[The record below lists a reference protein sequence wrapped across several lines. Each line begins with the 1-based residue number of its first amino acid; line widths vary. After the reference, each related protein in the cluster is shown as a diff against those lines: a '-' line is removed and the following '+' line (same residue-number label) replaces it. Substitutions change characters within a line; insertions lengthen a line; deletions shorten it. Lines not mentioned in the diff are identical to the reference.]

1 MAEIEKLDLKSQ
13 DIAADKQEKLKELFP
28 EIFTEGDKIDFE
40 KLRLTLGDS
49 VDTNDERFG
58 LHWAGKKECF
68 SIIQEPSIGTLKP
81 AKDESVN
88 WDDTENLFIEGDNL
102 EVLKLLQ
109 KSYYGKVKMIYID
122 PPYNTGKEFIY
133 PDKYQENLDTYL
145 AYTGQVDDDGYK
157 FSTNAETEGR
167 FHSNW
172 LNMMYPR
179 LFLARNLLK
188 DDGVIFI
195 SIDEH
200 EIDNLKGICKDVFG
214 EENILGVIANI
225 NNPKGRSDDNFLATA
240 HEYIIVAVKNKEEAV
255 LHGFEPDYKIT
266 RRYNKVDNSKGKY
279 REIDLRKTGDA
290 DLRKD
295 RPDMFYFFYY
305 REEDKDLIVSKEQL
319 DKPEY
324 REIIPLRDDDKEGR
338 WRWGFNTANKN
349 LDKLICR
356 FMPNRKI
363 WGVFEKDYLEGRPPV
378 KSTTAWNFK
387 DVNSE
392 RGSEEFIEL
401 GFDKEV
407 FPRPKPV
414 GTLKRTINVGTKP
427 NKQNIILDFFAGS
440 ASFSQASLEINA
452 ERKRN
457 NQFILVQLPETLNP
471 NKKEDKAAINFCIEN
486 NLPTNISEIGKE
498 RIRRV
503 IRKIKAEKESLE
515 AKLQAKETALAEL
528 QAQKAK
534 TPELFENGRS
544 KELTDL
550 ESAIE
555 ELKTKIANIENTDLG
570 FKVFK
575 LDKSNFKIWD
585 GSVENDVPKQIE
597 MAINHINPDS
607 DELDIL
613 YEILLKAGF
622 ELTLPIQELTL
633 ADKKVYSVED
643 DALLICLESELT
655 EDVIR
660 AIAAKEPARVV
671 CLDAGFKNNDQLKTN
686 AVQIMKSHNVHDFK
700 TV

>member
-1 MAEIEKLDLKSQ
+1 MAEIEKLDLKSH
-13 DIAADKQEKLKELFP
+13 DIAADKQTKLKELFP

-58 LHWAGKKECF
+58 LHWTGKKECF
-68 SIIQEPSIGTLKP
+68 NIIQEPSIGTLKP
-81 AKDESVN
+81 AEEESIN
-88 WDDTENLFIEGDNL
+88 WETTENLFIEGDNL

-109 KSYYGKVKMIYID
+109 KSYYGKVKIIYID

-133 PDKYQENLDTYL
+133 PDRYKENLETYL
-145 AYTGQVDDDGYK
+145 AYTKQVDDDGYK

-167 FHSNW
+167 FHSSW

-188 DDGVIFI
+188 DNGVIFI
-195 SIDEH
+195 SIDDH
-200 EIDNLKGICKDVFG
+200 ELNNLINLCNEIFG
-214 EENILGVIANI
+214 EENFIDVFSWIKSETPANLSTKTKKAVEYILCYQKIKDNGKFIGLKKDSKSSNGLMNKTNPINKLIFPKNVVDTGLADGTYKKGTYGTKSYEIILHEDTTVKNGLFTDEVVLSGNFKWTQPKLNTEIEKGTTISIRTDSFSPSYEKQEYEPEVPWNLISRKFNVSTNETAGKKLTELFDNKKLFDYPKPISLIKYLIGFIAN
-225 NNPKGRSDDNFLATA
+225 DN
-240 HEYIIVAVKNKEEAV
+240 
-255 LHGFEPDYKIT
+255 D
-266 RRYNKVDNSKGKY
+266 
-279 REIDLRKTGDA
+279 
-290 DLRKD
+290 
-295 RPDMFYFFYY
+295 
-305 REEDKDLIVSKEQL
+305 
-319 DKPEY
+319 
-324 REIIPLRDDDKEGR
+324 
-338 WRWGFNTANKN
+338 
-349 LDKLICR
+349 
-356 FMPNRKI
+356 
-363 WGVFEKDYLEGRPPV
+363 
-378 KSTTAWNFK
+378 
-387 DVNSE
+387 
-392 RGSEEFIEL
+392 
-401 GFDKEV
+401 
-407 FPRPKPV
+407 
-414 GTLKRTINVGTKP
+414 
-427 NKQNIILDFFAGS
+427 IILDFFSGS
-440 ASFSQASLEINA
+440 CSTA
-452 ERKRN
+452 EAAVKWSIEN
-457 NQFILVQLPETLNP
+457 KKKLKYIMVQLPE
-471 NKKEDKAAINFCIEN
+471 
-486 NLPTNISEIGKE
+486 PTGEKTNAFSEGFKNIADLGKE

-503 IRKIKAEKESLE
+503 LTKIETEKEALKKELKNKKIVLTELE
-515 AKLQAKETALAEL
+515 T
-528 QAQKAK
+528 QKAK
-534 TPELFENGRS
+534 TPKLFENGKS
-544 KELTDL
+544 KDLEDL
-550 ESAIE
+550 ESSVE
-555 ELKTKIANIENTDLG
+555 ELKTKIANIESTDLG

-597 MAINHINPDS
+597 FAINHINPDS
-607 DELDIL
+607 SELDIL